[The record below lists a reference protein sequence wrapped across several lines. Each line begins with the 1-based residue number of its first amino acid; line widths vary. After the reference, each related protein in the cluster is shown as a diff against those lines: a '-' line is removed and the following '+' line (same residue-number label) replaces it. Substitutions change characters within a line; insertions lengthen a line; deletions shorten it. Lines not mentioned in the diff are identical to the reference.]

1 MSKNSFKKEFQQK
14 YKGRGNSWIK
24 VPQSSECFNDIQN
37 LLQEIGEEASEF
49 LSLINREN
57 FAWLRFSKVEG
68 DADNPLCTFE
78 VRYKGSKIDHPDC
91 TISFDANVA
100 QDLPLLGNTP
110 HKLQLEIDP
119 SKRVVNNSS
128 QTIKTKKE
136 KKCEDA
142 EEAKQTISIIREAT
156 LSKPTSQELK
166 EWHDWLKV
174 NNMYEEHAV

>member
-14 YKGRGNSWIK
+14 YKGRGNSWLKI
-24 VPQSSECFNDIQN
+24 PQSSECFDKVINF
-37 LLQEIGEEASEF
+37 LQEIGDETNEF
-49 LSLINREN
+49 QNAINREE

-91 TISFDANVA
+91 TISFDANLV

-110 HKLQLEIDP
+110 HKMQLEIDP
-119 SKRVVNNSS
+119 SKRTLNNN
-128 QTIKTKKE
+128 QQAKTRKE
-136 KKCEDA
+136 KKREDS
-142 EEAKQTISIIREAT
+142 EEAIQTITVIREAT

-166 EWHDWLKV
+166 EWHEWLKI